1 MTQALKLLKTML
13 RDSNLEQHAQISV
26 KNNQAIG
33 TVTHPVTGKTA
44 SFAVGNM
51 RTRERHALANQAARI
66 RRFSRLGQDLATGQS
81 YSAHA

>member
-13 RDSNLEQHAQISV
+13 RDSNLEQHAQIRI
-26 KNNQAIG
+26 KQNQVIG

-44 SFAVGNM
+44 SFAVCNI
-51 RTRERHALANQAARI
+51 RHRERHALANQAARI